1 MWGSEPRS
9 LMNEVGSLPNTRV
22 SQIEKIDLKKR
33 NTVIFF
39 NVSSNF
45 NNLIVTLRLLKRSSV
60 PIEKRVR

>member
-1 MWGSEPRS
+1 MWGSESRS
-9 LMNEVGSLPNTRV
+9 LMYELGSLPNARV
-22 SQIEKIDLKKR
+22 SQIDKINLKMS